1 MSGLHSAMQKV
12 ADVKIWLS
20 IGFMVFIFVFGGMV
34 FILNNFTNSLGIYL
48 QNLVEQT
55 FWMGNIEWLN
65 GWTVFYW
72 AWWIAWA
79 PFVGQFVA
87 RVSKGRSIREFII
100 AVSLLPSGFS
110 LIWIAIYGGA
120 AFNLNSLTGGAIETA
135 VSANYT
141 TALFALLEQLP
152 LYTITSVLAIVL
164 IVACFIGAAN
174 SATYVLA
181 MLTSGGDMDPGK
193 KLRGGWGVAQG
204 VITIVLIVVG
214 GTSALSVLQTASIA
228 AAFPFMLIMI
238 VMCFSMVKAL
248 KEDYETNYLKKVKL
262 PDEIILSEEVVLEEN
277 K

>member
-1 MSGLHSAMQKV
+1 
-12 ADVKIWLS
+12 
-20 IGFMVFIFVFGGMV
+20 
-34 FILNNFTNSLGIYL
+34 
-48 QNLVEQT
+48 
-55 FWMGNIEWLN
+55 MGNIEWLN